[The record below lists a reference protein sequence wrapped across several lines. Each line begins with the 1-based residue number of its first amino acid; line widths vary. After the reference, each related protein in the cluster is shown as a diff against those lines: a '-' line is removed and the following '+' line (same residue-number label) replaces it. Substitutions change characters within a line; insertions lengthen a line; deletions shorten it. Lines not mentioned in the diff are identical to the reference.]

1 MAKFETYES
10 NVSDLIKLTLSIT
23 SKLFMFFV
31 HGICIYGLNEL
42 KYNMSF
48 LQYEVDIICR
58 NFMGSI

>member
-10 NVSDLIKLTLSIT
+10 NVSDLIKLTLSIS

-42 KYNMSF
+42 KYIF
-48 LQYEVDIICR
+48 FILFTI
-58 NFMGSI
+58 